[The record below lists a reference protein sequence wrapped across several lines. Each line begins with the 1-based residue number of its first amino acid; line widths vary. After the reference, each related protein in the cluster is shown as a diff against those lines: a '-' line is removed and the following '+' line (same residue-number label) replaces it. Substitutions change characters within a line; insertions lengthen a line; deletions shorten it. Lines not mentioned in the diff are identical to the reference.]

1 MSNFVK
7 VLSIDGGGIR
17 GILPATVLVEI
28 EKMTGKPTSELFDLI
43 AGTSTGGIL
52 TLGLTKPDQNGKP
65 QYTAEDLLNLYTTRG
80 KDIFHRSE
88 AYKILS
94 LDGLTKPKYP
104 ADGITGTLEH
114 YFGSSQ
120 LKDALK
126 PVLVSSYDI
135 KNRRPHFFRQTHAAK
150 NPEHNFYMKHVGRA
164 TSAAP
169 TYFPA
174 AQITTV
180 EGGATYDLVDGG
192 VFVNN
197 PAVSALTEAMAT
209 HGGEEADYLVISLG
223 TGNYIS
229 PLDYNHAV
237 EWGAIGWA
245 LNIIDL
251 VFDGVSEV
259 VSSQIKE
266 ILKRHDGIKRF
277 YRFEIDIPASEEK
290 LDDVSPGNIA
300 ALQASAQQMIKD
312 NSQQLEE
319 VCKLLTS

>member
-17 GILPATVLVEI
+17 GILPASVLVEI
-28 EKMTGKPTSELFDLI
+28 EKATGKPTSELFDLI

-65 QYTAEDLLNLYTTRG
+65 QYTAQDLLELYTTRG

-88 AYKILS
+88 AYKVLS

-104 ADGITGTLEH
+104 ADGITSTLEE
-114 YFGSSQ
+114 YFDTAE

-126 PVLVSSYDI
+126 PVLVCSYDI
-135 KNRRPHFFRQTHAAK
+135 KNRQPHFFRQTHAAK
-150 NPEHNFYMKHVGRA
+150 DPAHNFYTKHVARA

-180 EGGATYDLVDGG
+180 DGGTTYDLVDGG
-192 VFVNN
+192 VYINN

-209 HGGEEADYLVISLG
+209 HGGDECDYLVISLG
-223 TGNYIS
+223 TGSYTS
-229 PLDYNHAV
+229 PLNYDHAV

-245 LNIIDL
+245 LNILDL

-259 VSSQIKE
+259 VSSQLRE
-266 ILKRHDGIKRF
+266 ILKHPDGIKRF

-290 LDDVSPGNIA
+290 MDDVSPQNIA
-300 ALQASAQQMIKD
+300 ALQATAQQMIND